1 MFGGLAGASNA
12 EVKERPP
19 GRCPVNREG
28 GEATGTRVC
37 TEELPRQ
44 NSRCKD
50 PGVGPCL
57 ARLGNHRGGCGAGTG
72 ERSG

>member
-1 MFGGLAGASNA
+1 MFGGLAGASNTD
-12 EVKERPP
+12 VRERLPR
-19 GRCPVNREG
+19 RCPVNREG
-28 GEATGTRVC
+28 REATGTWVC

-57 ARLGNHRGGCGAGTG
+57 ALLGNRRGDSGAGTG

>member
-1 MFGGLAGASNA
+1 MFGRLAGASNA
-12 EVKERPP
+12 EVRERLPR
-19 GRCPVNREG
+19 RCPVNREG
-28 GEATGTRVC
+28 GEATGTWVC
-37 TEELPRQ
+37 TEELTRQ

-57 ARLGNHRGGCGAGTG
+57 ARLGNCRGGSGAGAG